1 MKLLDYNDFGLVYEL
16 QDKFSNVTVY
26 YQNEMIDVNKK
37 RLKLEQKAKDLYPDN
52 YDLDTLFT
60 DYQTRKWEHDI
71 ERGSKKA
78 LRKIEKEIKKNK

>member
-37 RLKLEQKAKDLYPDN
+37 RLKLEQKAKDLYPDD
-52 YDLDTLFT
+52 YDLDALFT
-60 DYQTRKWEHDI
+60 DYQTRKWQHDI

>member
-37 RLKLEQKAKDLYPDN
+37 RLKLEQKAKDLYPDS
-52 YDLDTLFT
+52 YDLDASFT
-60 DYQTRKWEHDI
+60 DYQMRKWQHDI

-78 LRKIEKEIKKNK
+78 LRKIEKE